1 MNDLQLMEAEA
12 DVYEALGRTVYHLQ
26 QLHEHAHM
34 LNYKSSEEV
43 HLEFRKSFYALLAK
57 IHDSHKSLIS
67 LFEMLCDI
75 HGVQYKD

>member
-12 DVYEALGRTVYHLQ
+12 DVYEALQRTSNHMQ

-43 HLEFRKSFYALLAK
+43 HLEFRKSFYSLLVK
-57 IHDSHKSLIS
+57 INDSHSTLIRV
-67 LFEMLCDI
+67 FETLCEA
-75 HGVQYKD
+75 HGSQYKD